1 MAAVA
6 EVAAVAAS
14 LHLPLQTA
22 ESATARRRKR
32 TTTTAERMGKTRLLS
47 LPVEQLR
54 VSAVMMTEAGVSS
67 LGVDHHHREA
77 RRLEEAGL
85 MASSHGRAKKERV
98 KWTSVHASVGEEV
111 VVMPLDVLRQA
122 AAAPPW
128 RAPPWAYDGE
138 RCLLELE
145 ARVM

>member
-32 TTTTAERMGKTRLLS
+32 TTTTAGRMGKTRLLS

-98 KWTSVHASVGEEV
+98 KWTSVHASAGGGGGGDAAGCASSGCCSSAVEGSAVG
-111 VVMPLDVLRQA
+111 LRWGTLFA
-122 AAAPPW
+122 GA
-128 RAPPWAYDGE
+128 
-138 RCLLELE
+138 
-145 ARVM
+145 